1 MQFATNVSITDTQ
14 EVSAANPIIKK
25 NAIAAGRPNTPMEL
39 KTLGNEIKI
48 RLGPEAIPSFPR
60 NTKTAGMI
68 IIPARNA
75 TPVSNSSI

>member
-60 NTKTAGMI
+60 NTNTAGMI

-75 TPVSNSSI
+75 TPVSKSAI

>member
-1 MQFATNVSITDTQ
+1 MTDTQ
-14 EVSAANPIIKK
+14 EVSAANPIIRK
-25 NAIAAGRPNTPMEL
+25 NAIATGRPNTPMAS
-39 KTLGNEIKI
+39 KTFGSEINI

-75 TPVSNSSI
+75 TPVSKISI

>member
-14 EVSAANPIIKK
+14 EVSAAKPIIRK

-48 RLGPEAIPSFPR
+48 RLDDHHSRKEC
-60 NTKTAGMI
+60 NTCIKKLDLIG
-68 IIPARNA
+68 RL
-75 TPVSNSSI
+75 V

>member
-1 MQFATNVSITDTQ
+1 MQLATRVSITETQ
-14 EVSAANPIIKK
+14 EVSAANPIIRKK
-25 NAIAAGRPNTPMEL
+25 AIAAGRPKIPMAS
-39 KTLGNEIKI
+39 KTFGSEMKI

-75 TPVSNSSI
+75 TPVSKSSI